1 MVPLGAGGE
10 DEDHT
15 PVQGV
20 TALPSASQ
28 TALEVEA
35 LLEGVVEGTLT
46 ICMGLPAG
54 ADVRDSSIPTCER
67 EPRYPSYCTKTDP
80 S

>member
-1 MVPLGAGGE
+1 MVLLGAGGE

-20 TALPSASQ
+20 TVLLSASQ
-28 TALEVEA
+28 TALEVEV
-35 LLEGVVEGTLT
+35 LLEEVVEAMQTM
-46 ICMGLPAG
+46 CMGLPAG

-67 EPRYPSYCTKTDP
+67 EPRYPSYYTKTDP